1 MILLQ
6 AMRSNIGAKLRISQ
20 IGFVPI
26 EKSTQW
32 TKIDGYEYITRERRL
47 HVSLRQGV
55 AIDIGYAAQFNKIT
69 GINVTGHNV
78 TYLSDKDVF
87 GCTVSDCRPGYFVTT
102 ITDSGMAKRLGIEGR
117 VIFLF
122 SLIIRN

>member
-55 AIDIGYAAQFNKIT
+55 AIDIGYAAKFNKIT
-69 GINVTGHNV
+69 GINVTARNLRG
-78 TYLSDKDVF
+78 
-87 GCTVSDCRPGYFVTT
+87 
-102 ITDSGMAKRLGIEGR
+102 ITSPI
-117 VIFLF
+117 
-122 SLIIRN
+122 